1 MQYIYLAYA
10 CSKSIIKSLQQ
21 RAWRTSFVF
30 LDNFELVFALL
41 LYPSLLLVKSRRFYQ
56 QEIVKLLTEKYQ
68 YPKLLVKTL
77 HPKVYLRPCET
88 TIMCFLQK

>member
-21 RAWRTSFVF
+21 RTWRTSFVF
-30 LDNFELVFALL
+30 QDNFEHVFAFL

-68 YPKLLVKTL
+68 SKVTCKNTTSEGVFKT
-77 HPKVYLRPCET
+77 
-88 TIMCFLQK
+88 M